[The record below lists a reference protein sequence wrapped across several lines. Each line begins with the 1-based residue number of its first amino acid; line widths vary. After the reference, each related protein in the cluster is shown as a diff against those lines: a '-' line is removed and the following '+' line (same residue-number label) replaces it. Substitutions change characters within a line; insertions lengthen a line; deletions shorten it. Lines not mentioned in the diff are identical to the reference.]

1 MISLENQRD
10 LHLQKKRILLGGVDN
25 PTSTDDD
32 GGVSMEVTS
41 AASSAAV
48 SKGGVP
54 PGEDPL
60 AALPSDIQLLETMI
74 VQIQR
79 GLSDARSKLTK
90 SLAEEEYINAQVE
103 LETTFRQST
112 TDWMQA
118 MQGVMWPGN
127 PEDLEIG
134 RPHVPFQPPSGSQP
148 TAAASSKSESSSIN
162 EDIIG
167 THLTLCY
174 SMKSLHLIPTTSSKG
189 SPSAPSSSNAV
200 HSAFNQPTRLLPLG
214 MEKAYEAAKA
224 LSISEIEDV
233 QLVFEAFRYMSWL
246 NVLLNCLRR
255 PLPVVVLKMLL
266 TAVQSFSSMPSS
278 PSTTLP
284 WIDEKLI
291 KSLNGILTRAM

>member
-1 MISLENQRD
+1 
-10 LHLQKKRILLGGVDN
+10 
-25 PTSTDDD
+25 
-32 GGVSMEVTS
+32 
-41 AASSAAV
+41 
-48 SKGGVP
+48 
-54 PGEDPL
+54 
-60 AALPSDIQLLETMI
+60 MI

-79 GLSDARSKLTK
+79 SLSEARSKLTK
-90 SLAEEEYINAQVE
+90 SLAEEEYINVQIE

-148 TAAASSKSESSSIN
+148 TAASSKSESSCTE
-162 EDIIG
+162 EDAIG
-167 THLTLCY
+167 TRLALCY
-174 SMKSLHLIPTTSSKG
+174 SLKNLHLIPSSSSKG
-189 SPSAPSSSNAV
+189 SPSTSSSSKSPAAY
-200 HSAFNQPTRLLPLG
+200 SAFSQPTRLLPLG

-246 NVLLNCLRR
+246 NILLNCLRR

-266 TAVQSFSSMPSS
+266 TAVQSFSSTPSS